1 MRFYVTKRCFFEE
14 HLIVL
19 NLDRGTTQGPWR
31 LNQFGFVL
39 ISSYLGVNV
48 RKEGNV
54 GSKRREKLI
63 GCKNELFVPP
73 LKTLAGGVLL
83 LRNKY
88 YIVIYRGKDF
98 LPSSVAATLAKRQEL
113 TKEIQDVEE
122 GSSPV
127 ITPDHREKMIEEA
140 SRVASA
146 RVVKRIQ
153 HILNLAQS
161 KFNRAEKL
169 LSKLEAS
176 MIPNGPD
183 YDQEVISEE
192 ERIMFRKVGL
202 KMKSYLLLE
211 ILGQDT
217 WLIRETKILNSCLFL
232 MVLIIRFE
240 QRDMETTSIEESH
253 CIEIEEINGP
263 MEISECCD
271 GLVCFYCLTQ
281 AVRVINT
288 ATETLLPPLPLA
300 NFQRLHKDHPDPDL
314 ERDVMFEDDG
324 AVPTRCEVFDLEEQR
339 WRWRWRFVTTR
350 PLDHHQILSNQ
361 RPPCVNGL
369 LYWLTGDEQGYP
381 STQTKLIVFD
391 IHTEMFQV
399 TSTPPFITLDASSDK
414 IGLCNL
420 DGRLCISE
428 IKGDCKQEFWWRV
441 EECNKWE
448 RIISV
453 DLNSTSC
460 WFGGI
465 TSQPL
470 TPLAISRDNNKV
482 VLSLSY
488 QESLVD
494 FDLDPDS
501 TVYHLYYSGYYGL
514 LRTIQVDEGKAVKCI
529 SLFLLALPLAC
540 KASLAKVSVETLM
553 HLCSLYLVHWYC
565 VKYDDCRG
573 RPVLSYIVGQQF
585 KSSSVARASLNSQ
598 LTAECLV
605 LLENVNQKSWLGCEF
620 GWRLG
625 TFIVARSDAVFV
637 ITRSSGSCC
646 GVRALL
652 ETENLNM
659 AGTEE
664 SGVPLLKW
672 QHDVEKPCFMDSY
685 SLSDLGFQ
693 TDESTISCV
702 IVGSFWNAESQMFCY
717 GPSPSVVND
726 SSSLYVWELP
736 HNLLSPAGKCLCGDC
751 AIREVIMKE
760 SLPVWIDWQ
769 KKRVLV
775 LCFGHE

>member
-73 LKTLAGGVLL
+73 LK
-83 LRNKY
+83 
-88 YIVIYRGKDF
+88 
-98 LPSSVAATLAKRQEL
+98 
-113 TKEIQDVEE
+113 
-122 GSSPV
+122 
-127 ITPDHREKMIEEA
+127 
-140 SRVASA
+140 
-146 RVVKRIQ
+146 
-153 HILNLAQS
+153 AQS

-169 LSKLEAS
+169 LSKIEAS

-324 AVPTRCEVFDLEEQR
+324 AVPVPFISSTIFGFGKDNVTGRYKITRCEVFDLEER
-339 WRWRWRFVTTR
+339 RWRWRFVTTR

-448 RIISV
+448 RIFSV

-598 LTAECLV
+598 LTAECLT
-605 LLENVNQKSWLGCEF
+605 VNQKSWLGCEF